1 MSQDSNQIGKLPQFG
16 KFMLLFWVYGKIMV
30 SVTQKSRRAPHE
42 RISITASVA
51 ARLWFQFWQD
61 YPSNDT
67 YDVKFS
73 VISPNLTNP
82 INQALILRLL
92 NQCRSLKRRKFVIN

>member
-1 MSQDSNQIGKLPQFG
+1 
-16 KFMLLFWVYGKIMV
+16 MLLFWVYGKIMV
-30 SVTQKSRRAPHE
+30 PVTQKSRRSPHE

-67 YDVKFS
+67 DYKSATLQLVTASLSLRRFNGKMQRRQTTSNS
-73 VISPNLTNP
+73 VPEAFDRPLP
-82 INQALILRLL
+82 
-92 NQCRSLKRRKFVIN
+92 